1 MRRLSERLY
10 LIILDRRAG
19 FRGWFREKLFE
30 NKDGGF
36 KGAVPERR
44 RTEDGGGSTTSDI
57 GNLELPFPF
66 PFPFPFRMIDLRFPG
81 HSESRS
87 APGLLDSTIQG
98 LKLEA

>member
-1 MRRLSERLY
+1 M
-10 LIILDRRAG
+10 ILDRRAG
-19 FRGWFREKLFE
+19 FRRWFREKLFE

-66 PFPFPFRMIDLRFPG
+66 PFGMIDSRFPG

-87 APGLLDSTIQG
+87 APGPRS
-98 LKLEA
+98 A

>member
-1 MRRLSERLY
+1 M
-10 LIILDRRAG
+10 ILDRRAG
-19 FRGWFREKLFE
+19 FRRWFREKLFE
-30 NKDGGF
+30 KKDGGF

-66 PFPFPFRMIDLRFPG
+66 PFRMIDLRFPG